1 MAMSKNL
8 VFHGRTKYIELQ
20 HHFIKDMA
28 QKGKMRLEFFN
39 TKEQLANIMA
49 KAVTT

>member
-1 MAMSKNL
+1 MEQREEGATTIYYDMAMSKNL

-28 QKGKMRLEFFN
+28 QKGKMRLEFF
-39 TKEQLANIMA
+39 
-49 KAVTT
+49 